1 MSYFRFQCSEC
12 GFGDR
17 EVGHL
22 MDEGEI
28 YCIVCLEEQGRR
40 IRVRC
45 WEEPEQ
51 ARLRPAAEAA

>member
-1 MSYFRFQCSEC
+1 MPIFRFQCSEC

-22 MDEGEI
+22 MDEGGI

-40 IRVRC
+40 IRLRC
-45 WEEPEQ
+45 WEEPDQ
-51 ARLRPAAEAA
+51 ACLRPAAEAA

>member
-1 MSYFRFQCSEC
+1 MRHAMAILRFQCSEC

-28 YCIVCLEEQGRR
+28 YCVATSGR
-40 IRVRC
+40 C
-45 WEEPEQ
+45 G
-51 ARLRPAAEAA
+51 